1 MKRHHPGSSGWT
13 EYIHKV
19 FEWKREVE
27 VEGGWEGVSEG
38 NLSSES
44 QAKERMW
51 AA

>member
-1 MKRHHPGSSGWT
+1 MRDYQDSRVTLVKGST
-13 EYIHKV
+13 
-19 FEWKREVE
+19 EWKREVE

-38 NLSSES
+38 NLSIKS